1 MLVEEILHQLRL
13 VVYSIIYNLQGYV
26 HPRWCRISS
35 VNSMELGWIE
45 DFLTIR
51 VQLSPMIP
59 DNKWDWCNCLRY
71 GWGKT
76 KCRPCHVRSTFL
88 LPNVPSKSRGCWR
101 SWPSPGRAAFP
112 TLETHRFWWWD
123 FLLPSRELTYPTLGK
138 GKSSSKVPFLGD
150 ILVPWR
156 VPSLKCRKNFLQ
168 NRGY

>member
-1 MLVEEILHQLRL
+1 MMYSPTFIIWINHYCRWIYHTWILMLVEEILHQLRL

-71 GWGKT
+71 EGEVCEGHPT
-76 KCRPCHVRSTFL
+76 CFVYF
-88 LPNVPSKSRGCWR
+88 
-101 SWPSPGRAAFP
+101 WPSCWKLPGFLSVKNKSLKQLQVLGAEMVFP
-112 TLETHRFWWWD
+112 WWD
-123 FLLPSRELTYPTLGK
+123 
-138 GKSSSKVPFLGD
+138 KV
-150 ILVPWR
+150 
-156 VPSLKCRKNFLQ
+156 
-168 NRGY
+168 